1 MTSTQL
7 DQLFTYH
14 PPNESQ
20 IVRYQDLREKAKEL
34 AKLIVDHCPESRE
47 ASLAITHLQTAN
59 MFANAAIAI
68 HEAEPKAASTDSS
81 SSSCGCAHQEQT
93 QAT

>member
-68 HEAEPKAASTDSS
+68 HEAEPDPKQSA